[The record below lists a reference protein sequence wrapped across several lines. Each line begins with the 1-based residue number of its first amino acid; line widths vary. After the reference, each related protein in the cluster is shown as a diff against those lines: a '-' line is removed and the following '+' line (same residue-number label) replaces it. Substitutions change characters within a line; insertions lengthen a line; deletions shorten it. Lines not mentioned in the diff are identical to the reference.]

1 MDWLCALDLSF
12 SCDIVIYIKWFY
24 SHKKKKKKNHSTF
37 LEHKNTREQLWWI
50 FMLKKNIISFILQ
63 AFNQLL
69 FVFKNSIFLE
79 HKNTREQ
86 LWCIFMLKKIVKKL

>member
-1 MDWLCALDLSF
+1 
-12 SCDIVIYIKWFY
+12 
-24 SHKKKKKKNHSTF
+24 
-37 LEHKNTREQLWWI
+37 
-50 FMLKKNIISFILQ
+50 MLKKNIISFILQ

-86 LWCIFMLKKIVKKL
+86 L